1 MMSRKQIKEIS
12 RSQLNRNGNWLI
24 PVILTG
30 SILLL
35 SGFTQ
40 NNMLIENSFLLSLTS
55 GLVISL
61 LNIFLSKCC
70 LQIARSEENDSIGWA
85 NILVTTSTFAK
96 CILYSILISVT
107 GISITYLVILI
118 VGLFIETISIVG
130 IIICVLSMLLGVII
144 SIYSAFSIFIILD
157 KGSNI
162 FEAWSL
168 SYNLI
173 KGHFWNII
181 LIGLSFILW
190 YIFAI
195 LTFGIGM
202 FWVTPYVI
210 VTYINYYLYL
220 SNEKYN

>member
-24 PVILTG
+24 PAILTG
-30 SILLL
+30 SIFLL

-40 NNMLIENSFLLSLTS
+40 NNMVIENSFLLSLTS

-118 VGLFIETISIVG
+118 VGLFIETISIFG
-130 IIICVLSMLLGVII
+130 IIICVLSMFLGVII

>member
-24 PVILTG
+24 PAILTG
-30 SILLL
+30 SIFLL

-40 NNMLIENSFLLSLTS
+40 NNMVIENSFLLSLTS

-70 LQIARSEENDSIGWA
+70 LQIARSEEHDSIGWA

-118 VGLFIETISIVG
+118 VGLFIETISIFG
-130 IIICVLSMLLGVII
+130 IIICVLSMFLGVII

-157 KGSNI
+157 KGSNV

-181 LIGLSFILW
+181 LMGLSFILW

>member
-24 PVILTG
+24 PAILTG
-30 SILLL
+30 SIFLL

-40 NNMLIENSFLLSLTS
+40 NNMVIENSFLLSLTS

-118 VGLFIETISIVG
+118 VGLFIETISIFG
-130 IIICVLSMLLGVII
+130 IIICVLSMFLGVII

-157 KGSNI
+157 KGSNV

>member
-12 RSQLNRNGNWLI
+12 RLQLNRNGNWLI

-70 LQIARSEENDSIGWA
+70 LQIARSEEQDSIGWA
-85 NILVTTSTFAK
+85 NILVTTSTFVK
-96 CILYSILISVT
+96 CILYSILISVI
-107 GISITYLVILI
+107 GIAITYLLILI
-118 VGLFIETISIVG
+118 GGLFIETISIVG
-130 IIICVLSMLLGVII
+130 IIICISSMFLGVII

-173 KGHFWNII
+173 RGHFWDII

-190 YIFAI
+190 YIFGI

-202 FWVTPYVI
+202 FWVTPYVM

>member
-12 RSQLNRNGNWLI
+12 RLKLNRNGNWAI

-30 SILLL
+30 SIILL
-35 SGFTQ
+35 SGFAQ
-40 NNMLIENSFLLSLTS
+40 NNMIIENSFLLSLTS

-61 LNIFLSKCC
+61 LNIFLAKCC

-96 CILYSILISVT
+96 CILYSILISVI
-107 GISITYLVILI
+107 GMAITYLLIL
-118 VGLFIETISIVG
+118 VGGLFIDTISIVG
-130 IIICVLSMLLGVII
+130 IIICILSMILGVII

-157 KGSNI
+157 KGSNV
-162 FEAWSL
+162 FEAWLL

-173 KGHFWNII
+173 KGHFWDII
-181 LIGLSFILW
+181 IIGLSFILW

-202 FWVTPYVI
+202 LWITPYVMI
-210 VTYINYYLYL
+210 TYINYYLYL

>member
-24 PVILTG
+24 PAILTG
-30 SILLL
+30 SIFLL

-40 NNMLIENSFLLSLTS
+40 NNMVIENSFLLSLTS

-130 IIICVLSMLLGVII
+130 IIICISSMFLGVII